1 MTSRL
6 MFSALRR
13 VIFVFLLA
21 AMAGCASGT
30 KQVVQGFSC
39 DMRKDGWGTKVIL
52 LEYSYG
58 NNTSSIHKQSQGET
72 GLGCIG
78 LVWSPM
84 PTADFLYV
92 KWRIRTTNEII
103 EKRVNLHELLPS
115 NMQDQEVTFVI
126 DERQLYVYL
135 VTPTQ
140 ITENLPKAPLR
151 TWRSRH
157 QVTYEIYPT
166 NDFKAQER
174 K

>member
-1 MTSRL
+1 MIRSI
-6 MFSALRR
+6 FSALRKLIL
-13 VIFVFLLA
+13 VCLFA

-39 DMRKDGWGTKVIL
+39 DMRKDGWETKVTL

-58 NNTSSIHKQSQGET
+58 NNMSSTHKKSQSET

-84 PTADFLYV
+84 PIADFLYV
-92 KWRIRTTNEII
+92 KWRIKTTNEVI
-103 EKRVNLHELLPS
+103 EKRVNLHGLLPS
-115 NMQDQEVTFVI
+115 SMQDQEVTFVI
-126 DERQLYVYL
+126 DDRQLYVYL

-166 NDFKAQER
+166 NDFKTQER